1 MEDEQS
7 VLAIGSSVKMPL
19 GAQGSSRGATCHQ
32 VDSLALPT
40 LRGVWIDVLML
51 HVSEAR
57 QMFGILY
64 W

>member
-1 MEDEQS
+1 M
-7 VLAIGSSVKMPL
+7 LATGSSVKMPL
-19 GAQGSSRGATCHQ
+19 GPQGSSRGATCHQ
-32 VDSLALPT
+32 AHSLALPT

-57 QMFGILY
+57 QMFGTLS